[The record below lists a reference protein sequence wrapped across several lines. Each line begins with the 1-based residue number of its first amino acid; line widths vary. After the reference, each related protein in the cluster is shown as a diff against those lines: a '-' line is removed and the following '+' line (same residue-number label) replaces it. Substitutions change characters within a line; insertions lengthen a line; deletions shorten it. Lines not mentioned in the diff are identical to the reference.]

1 MNNQEI
7 LMIFQEHL
15 NVLKNK
21 SKYKAGIK
29 DADQEK
35 AIMALKL
42 VLDNPSLSFKILDE
56 ILTGERMD

>member
-1 MNNQEI
+1 
-7 LMIFQEHL
+7 MIFQEHL